1 MKKYVLLFFVIS
13 LTYNYTYSQNSR
25 KKELSISI
33 LQISG
38 DTLKIIPNGSAD
50 FISKI
55 ETEYIND
62 TLKIKVFRTSYLSHF
77 LFGSIKNIFYS
88 EKRKRNMKGIYVL
101 EKPVLYYE
109 TFEDVWTKRFINGK
123 VVLTKSLYTNP
134 PLF

>member
-1 MKKYVLLFFVIS
+1 VKKYILLCFVIS

-38 DTLKIIPNGSAD
+38 DTLKIIPNGSAH

-55 ETEYIND
+55 KTEYIND
-62 TLKIKVFRTSYLSHF
+62 TLKIKVFRANYLSQF

-88 EKRKRNMKGIYVL
+88 EKRKRNMKGVYVL

-109 TFEDVWTKRFINGK
+109 TFEGVWVKQLINGEIL
-123 VVLTKSLYTNP
+123 LTKS
-134 PLF
+134 F